1 MRLSRSAA
9 GRAMMQRNLKREMDM
24 RALAVAG
31 ILGLFGL
38 AAIFSMLDAHAGR
51 GSHLYYVTADGN
63 IDVSSSQ
70 RHGQIRHR

>member
-1 MRLSRSAA
+1 
-9 GRAMMQRNLKREMDM
+9 MMQRNLKREMDM

-51 GSHLYYVTADGN
+51 GSHLYYVTADSN

-70 RHGQIRHR
+70 RHGQLRHR

>member
-1 MRLSRSAA
+1 
-9 GRAMMQRNLKREMDM
+9 M

-51 GSHLYYVTADGN
+51 GSHLYYVTADSN

-70 RHGQIRHR
+70 RHGQLRHR

>member
-1 MRLSRSAA
+1 
-9 GRAMMQRNLKREMDM
+9 M

-70 RHGQIRHR
+70 RHSPARHR

>member
-1 MRLSRSAA
+1 MSRYDAVHSD
-9 GRAMMQRNLKREMDM
+9 LEIDM

-51 GSHLYYVTADGN
+51 GSHLYYVTANGN
-63 IDVSSSQ
+63 LDVSSSQ
-70 RHGQIRHR
+70 RHSPARHR